1 MSHFMFTDRV
11 RVGSDTASLQLRHTL
26 KNDNK
31 CRKVGRP
38 LVYLED
44 YRQEAV
50 RNAEPQEHHCHLQ
63 PLDFKQELP
72 SMQC

>member
-1 MSHFMFTDRV
+1 MFTDRV

-38 LVYLED
+38 LVYLEG

-50 RNAEPQEHHCHLQ
+50 TNVICSH
-63 PLDFKQELP
+63 
-72 SMQC
+72 